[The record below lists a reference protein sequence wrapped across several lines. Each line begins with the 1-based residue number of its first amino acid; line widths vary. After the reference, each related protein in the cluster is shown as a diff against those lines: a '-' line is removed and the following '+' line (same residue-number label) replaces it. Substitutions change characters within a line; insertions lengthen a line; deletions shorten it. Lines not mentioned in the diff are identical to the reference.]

1 MRWPPHRLL
10 SRATYVR
17 VALAAFFAIGLS
29 QYLAG
34 YLFLWSFGMNP
45 AAATPLT
52 VVRYAYYFSDDSRVA
67 MRVKVSWVG
76 TALCATAAL
85 IVCLWPRPRPLHG
98 EAAFASR
105 QEIEELDMLGEEG
118 ILLGEY
124 HGRYLILPGQRSVLV
139 AAPSRSGKGVGIM
152 IPNLLHWPGSVVAL
166 DVKHEN
172 WRLTAG
178 YRQKMGQ
185 QCFLFSPLDAQGRTA
200 RWNPFTYVS
209 RDPEL
214 RISDL
219 QLIADMLIPDEGS
232 NDPFWPSS
240 GRSFFLGLAL
250 YVFETPG
257 LPRTIGEVLRQGMG
271 SHAASFGGHWKAVI
285 EQRAMSGRPLSPQ
298 CVRALS
304 DVVDLAPAT
313 ASSIRKTF
321 TSRLEMWTL
330 PLIDAATSADDFDL
344 RQLRRRPISIY
355 IGIKPHDLRRLRP
368 LLAVFYQ
375 QCIALQTEEL
385 PEDNPE
391 LRLQLLMAMDEFT
404 APGRIPIIADA
415 IPYLGGY
422 NVRTLML
429 IQTPSQLRGTYGP
442 DVAETITKNLG
453 AHVVFAPR
461 GYADAKQIS
470 EDLGYTTVRVK
481 TYSRPRHRGL
491 FTERT
496 NDGSVNVSEQR
507 RALLLPQ
514 EVQGM
519 GRAHA
524 IVFHEGTRPIL
535 CRKIRYYS
543 DRRFKE
549 RLCDPPIVPCRRV
562 RSHLVA
568 LETSSNPAGAAP
580 MNAISASVPQHNA
593 VSGERE
599 AFESVTPKDIERWDA
614 LRLEDFSADFSSVDL
629 PDRDLTPDELA
640 HAVDQFMSTL
650 RQ

>member
-17 VALAAFFAIGLS
+17 AAGVLLLAIGLS

-34 YLFLWSFGMNP
+34 YLFLWSFGMN
-45 AAATPLT
+45 AALATPLT
-52 VVRYAYYFSDDSRVA
+52 VLRYAYYFGDDSRVA
-67 MRVKVSWVG
+67 ARVNASYFG
-76 TALCATAAL
+76 TALCAATAL
-85 IVCLWPRPRPLHG
+85 LFSLWPRPRSLHG
-98 EAAFASR
+98 DAAFASTR
-105 QEIEELDMLGEEG
+105 EIEEQGMLGEEG

-124 HGRYLILPGQRSVLV
+124 KGRYLLLPGQQSVLV
-139 AAPSRSGKGVGIM
+139 AAPTRSGKGVGVM
-152 IPNLLHWPGSVVAL
+152 IPNLLNWPGSVVAL

-172 WRLTAG
+172 WRVTSG
-178 YRQKMGQ
+178 YRQRMGHE
-185 QCFLFSPLDAQGRTA
+185 CFLFSPLDPEGRTA

-209 RDPEL
+209 DDPDL

-232 NDPFWPSS
+232 SDPFWPSS
-240 GRSFFLGLAL
+240 GRSLFVGLAL

-271 SHAASFGGHWKAVI
+271 SHSPSFSAHWRSIIEGRAQSGHA
-285 EQRAMSGRPLSPQ
+285 LSAQ

-304 DVVDLAPAT
+304 DVIDLAPVT

-321 TSRLEMWTL
+321 TSRLELWTL
-330 PLIDAATSADDFDL
+330 PLVDAATSGDDFGL

-368 LLAVFYQ
+368 LLTVFYQ

-391 LRLQLLMAMDEFT
+391 LRYQLLMAMDEFT
-404 APGRIPIIADA
+404 APGRIPIIAEA
-415 IPYLGGY
+415 ISYLGGY

-429 IQTPSQLRGTYGP
+429 IQAPSQLRETYGNN
-442 DVAETITKNLG
+442 VAETIIKNLG
-453 AHVVFAPR
+453 ARVVFTPR
-461 GYADAKQIS
+461 GYADAKEIS
-470 EDLGYTTVRVK
+470 EDLGNTTVRVK
-481 TYSRPRHRGL
+481 TYSRPRHREL
-491 FTERT
+491 STKKA

-514 EVQGM
+514 EVQSM

-524 IVFHEGTRPIL
+524 IVFHEDTRPIL

-549 RLCDPPIVPCRRV
+549 RLCDPPIVPCRRM
-562 RSHLVA
+562 RSHVVPS
-568 LETSSNPAGAAP
+568 TPPSDPVGVTP
-580 MNAISASVPQHNA
+580 MNAISSTVPQSA
-593 VSGERE
+593 DTSGERE
-599 AFESVTPKDIERWDA
+599 TFEPVTPEDIARWDA
-614 LRLEDFSADFSSVDL
+614 LRLDDYSADFSKVDL
-629 PDRDLTPDELA
+629 PDRDMTPEELA

>member
-1 MRWPPHRLL
+1 MRWPPQRLL
-10 SRATYVR
+10 SRAVGLR
-17 VALAAFFAIGLS
+17 AAGVLLLAMAVS

-52 VVRYAYYFSDDSRVA
+52 VARYAYHFGEDARVVA
-67 MRVKVSWVG
+67 RVRASYVG
-76 TALCATAAL
+76 TALCATTAL
-85 IVCLWPRPRPLHG
+85 LVTFWPRPRPLHG
-98 EAAFASR
+98 DAAFASR
-105 QEIEELDMLGEEG
+105 REIEEQGMLGEEG

-124 HGRYLILPGQRSVLV
+124 GGRYLLLPGQQSVLV
-139 AAPSRSGKGVGIM
+139 AAPTRSGKGVGIM
-152 IPNLLHWPGSVVAL
+152 IPNLLNWPGSVVAL
-166 DVKHEN
+166 DMKHEN

-178 YRQKMGQ
+178 YRERMGQ
-185 QCFLFSPLDAQGRTA
+185 ACFLFSPLDREGRTA

-209 RDPEL
+209 EDPEL

-219 QLIADMLIPDEGS
+219 QLIADMLLPDEGS
-232 NDPFWPSS
+232 SDPFWPAS
-240 GRSFFLGLAL
+240 GRSLFVGLAL

-257 LPRTIGEVLRQGMG
+257 LARTMGEVLRQGMG
-271 SHAASFGGHWKAVI
+271 SHSQSFGAHWKAVI
-285 EQRAMSGRPLSPQ
+285 EGRAQSGHPLSAQ

-304 DVVDLAPAT
+304 DVINLAPAT
-313 ASSIRKTF
+313 ESSIRKTF
-321 TSRLEMWTL
+321 TSRLELWTL
-330 PLIDAATSADDFDL
+330 PLIDAATSGDDFDF
-344 RQLRRRPISIY
+344 RQLRRRPVSIY
-355 IGIKPHDLRRLRP
+355 IGVKPHDLRRLRP

-391 LRLQLLMAMDEFT
+391 LRFQLLMAMDEFT
-404 APGRIPIIADA
+404 APGRIPIVPDA

-429 IQTPSQLRGTYGP
+429 IQAPSQLRETYGAN
-442 DVAETITKNLG
+442 VADTMIKNLG
-453 AHVVFAPR
+453 ARVVFAPR
-461 GYADAKQIS
+461 GYADAKEIS

-481 TYSRPRHRGL
+481 SYSRPRHRSL
-491 FTERT
+491 FTAKA

-514 EVQGM
+514 EVQNM

-549 RLCDPPIVPCRRV
+549 RLCDPPLVPCRRTQ
-562 RSHLVA
+562 SHLVA
-568 LETSSNPAGAAP
+568 STPSSNFVGAAP
-580 MNAISASVPQHNA
+580 MNAISSTVLQPAA
-593 VSGERE
+593 AGGERE
-599 AFESVTPKDIERWDA
+599 VFQPVTPEDMARWDS
-614 LRLEDFSADFSSVDL
+614 LKLEDFAADFSKVDL
-629 PDRDLTPDELA
+629 PDRDMTPEELA
-640 HAVDQFMSTL
+640 RAVDQFMSTM